1 MSNAYKLNKRIFK
14 IIRLT
19 LIVSMLLVFGMD
31 LLIEHKVNLL
41 YPAWC
46 CFLLYLIADDKEP

>member
-41 YPAWC
+41 YPAR
-46 CFLLYLIADDKEP
+46 CFFILYLIADDKEP

>member
-1 MSNAYKLNKRIFK
+1 MSNASKFNKRIFK
-14 IIRLT
+14 IIRFT

-46 CFLLYLIADDKEP
+46 CLPSPPIES

>member
-1 MSNAYKLNKRIFK
+1 MSNASKFNKRIFK
-14 IIRLT
+14 IIRFT

-41 YPAWC
+41 WPAWWC
-46 CFLLYLIADDKEP
+46 LILDLIADDKEP